1 MQGMKKQ
8 SRFGRTTSVCAC
20 FIAMYVAALGGAS
33 QGLILCLCSDGHVTV
48 EVQCQPD
55 ECCPASN
62 PGAALAGFLSEPG
75 SADPCIDIPLFFE
88 GQEFNVQRTV
98 ATPSLPHTLAFATL
112 AVPDTFDLAVMRV
125 DRQIPGNPPPSTAH
139 LALSS
144 DVLLI

>member
-1 MQGMKKQ
+1 MHGMKKQ

-20 FIAMYVAALGGAS
+20 FVAMYVAALGGAS

-55 ECCPASN
+55 ECCPAGN
-62 PGAALAGFLSEPG
+62 PDAALAGFLSEPG
-75 SADPCIDIPLFFE
+75 SAEPCIDIPLFFE

-98 ATPSLPHTLAFATL
+98 ATPSPLHTLAFAAL
-112 AVPDTFDLAVMRV
+112 AASDCLNPATARIE
-125 DRQIPGNPPPSTAH
+125 RQIPGNPPPSTAH